1 MTSESHGT
9 SGTDGSKDPTISGK
23 TRVRRGIVNMLKVKK
38 ARTKGIMQKVNW
50 NEIGQPIG
58 KESMTLA
65 YFIGAYAR
73 RNFPIVYDDWR
84 KKEWRNV
91 KQTLWDEIKMKDKIN
106 SGVKNPIVTRLD
118 TWEYARR
125 DADGQVRDPTTLQ
138 VLQDAVAISE
148 NLPEHELTNI
158 QTDDLLARAI
168 PLEYAGRVR
177 ALSWG

>member
-91 KQTLWDEIKMKDKIN
+91 KQTLWDEIKETFQ
-106 SGVKNPIVTRLD
+106 GVKDEHKGKII
-118 TWEYARR
+118 RR
-125 DADGQVRDPTTLQ
+125 AG
-138 VLQDAVAISE
+138 
-148 NLPEHELTNI
+148 ELH
-158 QTDDLLARAI
+158 
-168 PLEYAGRVR
+168 
-177 ALSWG
+177 